1 MKRAIGALALGGLIW
16 VAAGC
21 SNLDVLGLLA
31 LQPTPDGSERL
42 VSGNLDAVVETTKTS
57 LAKLNLKADV
67 TTDGQKVYIA
77 TATQTG
83 IRFRFVL
90 IREPSVDGE
99 KTRIRVEWYDTRRNE
114 EITFNLLSSVAA
126 QHKN

>member
-1 MKRAIGALALGGLIW
+1 MKRAIGAIAFCGFVW

-21 SNLDVLGLLA
+21 SNLDVFGVLA
-31 LQPTPDGSERL
+31 LKDMNGNERL

-57 LAKLNLKADV
+57 LAKLNLKASV
-67 TTDGQKVYIA
+67 NRVGQTVYID

-83 IRFRFVL
+83 IPFRFVL
-90 IREPSVDGE
+90 TREASPAGE
-99 KTRIRVEWYDTRRNE
+99 KTRIRVEWYDSRRNE
-114 EITFNLLSSVAA
+114 EVTFNLLSQVAE